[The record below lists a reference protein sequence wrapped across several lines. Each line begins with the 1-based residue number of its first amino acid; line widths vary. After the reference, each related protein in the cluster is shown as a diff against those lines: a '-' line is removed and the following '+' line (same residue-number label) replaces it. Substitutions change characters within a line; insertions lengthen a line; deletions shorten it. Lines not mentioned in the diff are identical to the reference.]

1 MHEEHHGQ
9 VGRGREVRAGGVPVK
24 EAVRDDGD
32 GKNQE
37 VVNVDG
43 RRMSIGGKW
52 CCMICVIMPNFAVLL
67 PYVVGGHNLE

>member
-1 MHEEHHGQ
+1 
-9 VGRGREVRAGGVPVK
+9 VK